1 MPECPAGPTRVHIY
15 AVYMILKQIRVDGIQ
30 HAGPALLRNSAADLE
45 GFAHSAAA
53 EAIGAVRKVDAARVQ
68 VYGPRSE
75 RDAAVACY
83 S

>member
-1 MPECPAGPTRVHIY
+1 MPECPAGATRVHIY

-53 EAIGAVRKVDAARVQ
+53 EGVGAVRRADAVRVH
-68 VYGPRSE
+68 VCGPRSE
-75 RDAAVACY
+75 RECAM
-83 S
+83 